1 MMSAQTAK
9 LIAALKEFPIIAI
22 VRESGSEEVV
32 RSKVETLIDA
42 GVLALEVTTNSTSW
56 QKIVHEYSSQVNMGV
71 GTVNTITHVNE
82 AHEAGAIFTV
92 SPGTRVEVIKRSL
105 ELEMLPFPGALTP
118 TEVLLGVE
126 AGAEFIKIF
135 PAGQLGINYL
145 KALLGPLNTVKFVPT
160 GGISTEQAGEW
171 LQAGATAV
179 GLGSDLTRGS
189 AEDIRAR
196 VTALK
201 SQIAS
206 HSKAAQ

>member
-22 VRESGSEEVV
+22 VRESGPEEVV
-32 RSKVETLIDA
+32 RSKVETLIEA

-56 QKIVHEYSSQVNMGV
+56 QKIVREYSSQVNMGV
-71 GTVNTITHVNE
+71 GTVNTISHVNE

-105 ELEMLPFPGALTP
+105 ELGMLPFPGALTP

>member
-1 MMSAQTAK
+1 
-9 LIAALKEFPIIAI
+9 
-22 VRESGSEEVV
+22 
-32 RSKVETLIDA
+32 
-42 GVLALEVTTNSTSW
+42 
-56 QKIVHEYSSQVNMGV
+56 
-71 GTVNTITHVNE
+71 
-82 AHEAGAIFTV
+82 
-92 SPGTRVEVIKRSL
+92 
-105 ELEMLPFPGALTP
+105 
-118 TEVLLGVE
+118 LLGVE

-160 GGISTEQAGEW
+160 GGISTEQAWEW

>member
-22 VRESGSEEVV
+22 VRESGPEEVV
-32 RSKVETLIDA
+32 RSKVETLIEA

-56 QKIVHEYSSQVNMGV
+56 QKIVREYSSQVKMGV
-71 GTVNTITHVNE
+71 GTVNTISHVNE

-105 ELEMLPFPGALTP
+105 ELGMLPFPGALTP

>member
-22 VRESGSEEVV
+22 VRESGPEEVV
-32 RSKVETLIDA
+32 RSKVETLIEA

-56 QKIVHEYSSQVNMGV
+56 QKNVREYSSQVNMGV
-71 GTVNTITHVNE
+71 GTVNTISHVNE

-105 ELEMLPFPGALTP
+105 ELGMLPFPGALTP

>member
-22 VRESGSEEVV
+22 VRESGPEEVV
-32 RSKVETLIDA
+32 RSKVETLIEA

-56 QKIVHEYSSQVNMGV
+56 QKIVREYSSQVNMGV
-71 GTVNTITHVNE
+71 GTVNTISHVNE

-105 ELEMLPFPGALTP
+105 ELGMLPFPGALTP
-118 TEVLLGVE
+118 TEVLLGGE

>member
-9 LIAALKEFPIIAI
+9 LIVALKEFPIIAI
-22 VRESGSEEVV
+22 VRESGPEEVV
-32 RSKVETLIDA
+32 RSKVETLIEA
-42 GVLALEVTTNSTSW
+42 GVLALEVTTNSTAW
-56 QKIVHEYSSQVNMGV
+56 QKIVREYSSQVSMGV
-71 GTVNTITHVNE
+71 GTVNTIAHVNE

-92 SPGTRVEVIKRSL
+92 SPGTREEVIKRSL
-105 ELEMLPFPGALTP
+105 ELGMLPFPGALTP

-171 LQAGATAV
+171 LKAGATAV

-189 AEDIRAR
+189 ADEIRAR
-196 VTALK
+196 VAALK
-201 SQIAS
+201 SHIAS
-206 HSKAAQ
+206 PSKAAQ

>member
-1 MMSAQTAK
+1 MMSAQNAK

-32 RSKVETLIDA
+32 RSKVETLIEA

-56 QKIVHEYSSQVNMGV
+56 QKIVREYSSLVNMGV
-71 GTVNTITHVNE
+71 GTVNTITHVNQ

-92 SPGTRVEVIKRSL
+92 SPGTRAEVIKRSL

-160 GGISTEQAGEW
+160 GGISTEQAWEW

>member
-1 MMSAQTAK
+1 MSAQTAK
-9 LIAALKEFPIIAI
+9 LIVALKEFPIIAI
-22 VRESGSEEVV
+22 VRESGPEEVV
-32 RSKVETLIDA
+32 RSKVETLIEA
-42 GVLALEVTTNSTSW
+42 GVLALEVTTNSTAW
-56 QKIVHEYSSQVNMGV
+56 QKIVREYSSQVSMGV
-71 GTVNTITHVNE
+71 GTVNTIAHVNE

-92 SPGTRVEVIKRSL
+92 SPGTREEVIKRSL
-105 ELEMLPFPGALTP
+105 ELGMLPFPGALTP

-171 LQAGATAV
+171 LKAGATAV

-189 AEDIRAR
+189 ADEIRAR
-196 VTALK
+196 VAALK
-201 SQIAS
+201 SHIAS
-206 HSKAAQ
+206 PSKAAQ

>member
-1 MMSAQTAK
+1 MSVQTAK

-56 QKIVHEYSSQVNMGV
+56 QKIVREYSSQVNMGV
-71 GTVNTITHVNE
+71 GTVNTIAHVNE

-92 SPGTRVEVIKRSL
+92 SPGTREEVIKRSL
-105 ELEMLPFPGALTP
+105 ELGMLPFPGALTP

-171 LQAGATAV
+171 LKAGATAV

-189 AEDIRAR
+189 TEEIRAR
-196 VTALK
+196 VAALK
-201 SQIAS
+201 SHIAS
-206 HSKAAQ
+206 PSKAAQ

>member
-22 VRESGSEEVV
+22 VRESGPEEVV
-32 RSKVETLIDA
+32 RSKVETLIEA
-42 GVLALEVTTNSTSW
+42 GVLALEVTTNSTAW
-56 QKIVHEYSSQVNMGV
+56 QKIVREYSSQVSMGV
-71 GTVNTITHVNE
+71 GTVNTIAHVNE

-92 SPGTRVEVIKRSL
+92 SPGTREEVIKRSL
-105 ELEMLPFPGALTP
+105 ELGMLPFPGALTP

-171 LQAGATAV
+171 LKAGATAV

-189 AEDIRAR
+189 TEEIRAR
-196 VTALK
+196 VAALK

-206 HSKAAQ
+206 PSKAAQ

>member
-32 RSKVETLIDA
+32 RSKVETLIEA

-56 QKIVHEYSSQVNMGV
+56 QKIVREYSSQVNMGV
-71 GTVNTITHVNE
+71 GTVNTIAHVNE
-82 AHEAGAIFTV
+82 AHEEGAIFTV
-92 SPGTRVEVIKRSL
+92 SPGTRAEVIKRSL
-105 ELEMLPFPGALTP
+105 ELGMLPFPGALTP

-160 GGISTEQAGEW
+160 GGISTEQTGEW

-206 HSKAAQ
+206 HSKGAQ

>member
-1 MMSAQTAK
+1 MMSAQTVK

-92 SPGTRVEVIKRSL
+92 SPGTRAEVIKRSL
-105 ELEMLPFPGALTP
+105 ELGMLPFPGALTP

-206 HSKAAQ
+206 YSKAAQ